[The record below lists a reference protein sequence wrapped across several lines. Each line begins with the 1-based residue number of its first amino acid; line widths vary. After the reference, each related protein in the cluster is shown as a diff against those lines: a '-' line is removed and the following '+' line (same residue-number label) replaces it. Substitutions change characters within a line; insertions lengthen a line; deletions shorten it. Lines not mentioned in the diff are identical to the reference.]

1 MAETI
6 IAYIDES
13 GDSGNNTGGSSLTY
27 TLGCVMVKATDW
39 NSSFDDLVSMRRRI
53 KTNFGIR
60 VRAEIKAN
68 YLIRNSGSLKDS
80 ELAPNERSLVFRAH
94 LKQMAQDP
102 NLSAFAIV
110 IHKSMSVQP
119 SEVVEAAWTAL
130 LQRLQRTS
138 AAWGGCP
145 VIIVHDEGEN
155 VRIRKVARWS
165 RRRLS
170 AGSMTGSDRF
180 QVPFI
185 TLIDDPVPKSSH
197 ESYFLQ
203 LADLVAY
210 AAFRRIYPPS
220 SSISNVVDQ
229 KMWANMG
236 RAIFTAAN
244 GNKVITAPGIVEIW
258 K

>member
-13 GDSGNNTGGSSLTY
+13 GDPGGKAGGSSLTY

-39 NSSFDDLVSMRRRI
+39 NSSFDGLVLMRRRI
-53 KTNFGIR
+53 RTTFGIQ

-68 YLIRNSGSLKDS
+68 YLIRNSGSLKNS
-80 ELAPNERSLVFRAH
+80 RLAPGECSLVYRAH
-94 LKQMAQDP
+94 LRQMALDP
-102 NLSAFAIV
+102 NLSAFAV
-110 IHKSMSVQP
+110 VVHKSMSVHP
-119 SEVVEAAWTAL
+119 SEVVETAWIAL
-130 LQRLQRTS
+130 LQRLQKTS
-138 AAWGGCP
+138 TAWGGCP

-155 VRIRKVARWS
+155 EKVRKVARWS

-170 AGSMTGSDRF
+170 AGSMTGSGRF
-180 QVPFI
+180 LVPFT
-185 TLIDDPVPKSSH
+185 TLIDDPIPKASH

-220 SSISNVVDQ
+220 KGVSSVVPQ
-229 KMWANMG
+229 KMWDNLG
-236 RAIFTAAN
+236 RAIFAPAN
-244 GNKVITAPGIVEIW
+244 QNNVITAPGIVEI
-258 K
+258 KK

>member
-1 MAETI
+1 
-6 IAYIDES
+6 
-13 GDSGNNTGGSSLTY
+13 
-27 TLGCVMVKATDW
+27 
-39 NSSFDDLVSMRRRI
+39 
-53 KTNFGIR
+53 
-60 VRAEIKAN
+60 
-68 YLIRNSGSLKDS
+68 
-80 ELAPNERSLVFRAH
+80 
-94 LKQMAQDP
+94 
-102 NLSAFAIV
+102 
-110 IHKSMSVQP
+110 
-119 SEVVEAAWTAL
+119 
-130 LQRLQRTS
+130 
-138 AAWGGCP
+138 
-145 VIIVHDEGEN
+145 
-155 VRIRKVARWS
+155 
-165 RRRLS
+165 
-170 AGSMTGSDRF
+170 MTGSDRF